1 MPEERLLACFALNEE
16 AAPFRKLAA
25 RLPRVEV
32 LVTGMGK
39 RNAERSLRA
48 FLERRRPD
56 RVLSCGFAGGLNPA
70 LTAGAV
76 VFDAGNAPRL
86 EAELARTGARRARF
100 HCADRVAASVAEK
113 QSLWQSAGADAV
125 EMESQGLAAVCVGSQ
140 IPFAVVRV
148 ILDTAGEDLPLDFN
162 RLMTP
167 DLRMSYSRLAMAL
180 LAAPGKIGALLEL
193 QRRSKTAAETLSRT
207 LAAVI
212 GA

>member
-1 MPEERLLACFALNEE
+1 
-16 AAPFRKLAA
+16 
-25 RLPRVEV
+25 
-32 LVTGMGK
+32 
-39 RNAERSLRA
+39 
-48 FLERRRPD
+48 
-56 RVLSCGFAGGLNPA
+56 LSCGFAGGLNPA